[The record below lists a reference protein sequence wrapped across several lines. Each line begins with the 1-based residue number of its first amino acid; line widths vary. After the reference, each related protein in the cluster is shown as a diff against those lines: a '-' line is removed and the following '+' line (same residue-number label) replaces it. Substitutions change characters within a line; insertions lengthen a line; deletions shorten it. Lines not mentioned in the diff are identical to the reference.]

1 MGTQYGPAGTVF
13 AINQPEV
20 AQRNQVVNTMGAGQQ
35 VVPFVNNPQT
45 VVFPTHGTQQDFVT
59 TNVPMRQFLP
69 GGPVQ
74 AQFGQI
80 SSNNPHLGVVIT
92 PTQFPDYSAVNNA
105 VAASIANAPK
115 FSMGDIMKLVS
126 MMPKPTVRRS
136 SGSSGSANAT
146 SSTTSSTPSTP
157 STPSTSA
164 GLPSGGTIW
173 GIPDQIGSYHLL
185 PQYKGKQLVYDNGVI
200 RELRSGEVYPS
211 QTLTRPFNP
220 KLFPT
225 YYTEDPY
232 KALGNGMFP
241 SQQDAQNMNTLGQK
255 MPIDRFQY
263 EFASGGLPEV
273 YVDAYGNLLDSWSVD
288 GSFIDRSKSYFPNQN
303 SLEDFAMALSGVP
316 SGDREQILTRVPAGT
331 RNLVNQYLEWYKNSI
346 KPSTVELNNVFGSNL
361 PPFIPPVSVVP
372 TNLQNQ

>member
-105 VAASIANAPK
+105 VAASIASAPK

-126 MMPKPTVRRS
+126 MMPKPTVRRNS
-136 SGSSGSANAT
+136 GNSGNSGSSGSTNA
-146 SSTTSSTPSTP
+146 TPST
-157 STPSTSA
+157 TPSTSA

-173 GIPDQIGSYHLL
+173 SVPDQIGGYHLL

-200 RELRSGEVYPS
+200 RELRSGEMYPS
-211 QTLTRPFNP
+211 QTLTRFFNP
-220 KLFPT
+220 KLFPA
-225 YYTEDPY
+225 YYAKDPY
-232 KALGNGMFP
+232 EALGNGMFP
-241 SQQDAQNMNTLGQK
+241 SDSDAKQMNTLGQK
-255 MPIDRFQY
+255 MPITSDQY
-263 EFASGGLPEV
+263 VFASGGLPAI
-273 YVDAYGNLLDSWSVD
+273 YKDAAGN
-288 GSFIDRSKSYFPNQN
+288 FIGDNRMPFVNSSESYFPYQN
-303 SLEDFAMALSGVP
+303 SLEDFAMALSGV
-316 SGDREQILTRVPAGT
+316 SAEARANILSRVLAGT
-331 RNLVNQYLEWYKNSI
+331 RNLVDQYLAWYENPI
-346 KPSTVELNNVFGSNL
+346 KSPVGLKNVFGQNYSH
-361 PPFIPPVSVVP
+361 FIPTVSVVP